1 MLVSSS
7 MDPDPDDAAYRKS
20 VRNTVKVLA
29 VVVAVIAAAL
39 ILTAYF
45 DVAPDTFQTSTS
57 VASTYPFTMSLAINT
72 TSAQAEDGVSVTAW
86 LNGTS
91 PGSSVDNVT
100 AASEWAFDQTQ
111 LVWPRCQQGFP
122 LGVGVMQGHYTQD
135 NYTLGTLLPIHQ
147 SLPPCRESSPP
158 AWFYFPSQESRVV
171 VFFEGNLTYWN
182 LSVTTDFGPASAV
195 LPRLDPGVYTA
206 VAADE
211 WGDLVLT
218 NFNVS

>member
-1 MLVSSS
+1 MRFSSN
-7 MDPDPDDAAYRKS
+7 MDPDPDDVAYRKS

-39 ILTAYF
+39 ILTAYL

-72 TSAQAEDGVSVTAW
+72 TSAQAADGIAITAW

-100 AASEWAFDQTQ
+100 AASGWAFDETQ

-135 NYTLGTLLPIHQ
+135 NYTLGTLLPVHQ
-147 SLPPCRESSPP
+147 SLPPCRASSPP

-171 VFFEGNLTYWN
+171 VFFDGNLTYWN
-182 LSVTTDFGPASAV
+182 LDVSMTFGPASAGV
-195 LPRLDPGVYTA
+195 SRLAPGVYTA

-211 WGDLVLT
+211 WGDIALT
-218 NFNVS
+218 NFRVS